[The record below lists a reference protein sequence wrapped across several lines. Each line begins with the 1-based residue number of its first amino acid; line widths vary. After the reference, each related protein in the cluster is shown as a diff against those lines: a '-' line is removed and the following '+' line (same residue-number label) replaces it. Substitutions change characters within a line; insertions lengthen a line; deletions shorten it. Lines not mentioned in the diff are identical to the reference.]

1 MKKADKK
8 YIAKEVKD
16 FLEGEISD
24 KKIEH
29 KVCGFETMKVKL
41 LSPLNVSA
49 YDEWVLAAYSS
60 TFITWNE
67 AGEGLVEEKSHEEK
81 EVLLLDMLRSRPISV
96 ATECVKF
103 TFAMENVSRAVTH
116 QLVRHRKMAFGQQ
129 SLRVS
134 NPAQDYVR
142 LPEYLLKE
150 NPDVGLLSET
160 SELMELTKELY
171 AKLVDYGVPREQARA
186 VLPIGICTKINATMS
201 LRAMIEY
208 FRARTS
214 AIAMAEHTYLA
225 ALMAD
230 ELCDH
235 HPEFYL
241 FLCGQVD
248 GLNNIRKEYLT

>member
-16 FLEGEISD
+16 FLKGKIAD
-24 KKIEH
+24 KEIEH
-29 KVCGFETMKVKL
+29 KICGFETMKVKL
-41 LSPLNVSA
+41 LSPLYASA
-49 YDEWVLAAYSS
+49 YNEWVYAAYSS

-67 AGEGLVEEKSHEEK
+67 AGEGLVDEKSYEEK
-81 EVLLLDMLRSRPISV
+81 EKLLLEMLGSRPISV

-134 NPAQDYVR
+134 NPVQDYIR
-142 LPEYLLKE
+142 LPHYLLDE
-150 NPDVGLLSET
+150 NPSIDLLTET
-160 SELMELTKELY
+160 TMLMESTKELY
-171 AKLVDYGVPREQARA
+171 AKLVDYGVPREQARS

-225 ALMAD
+225 ALMAG
-230 ELCDH
+230 ELCNH
-235 HPEFYL
+235 HPEFY
-241 FLCGQVD
+241 FFVCNQVR
-248 GLNNIRKEYLT
+248 GLDDIRKEYLG